1 MQKMDVRMKTSHLDF
16 NLLKALQALL
26 DTRSVTQTGERL
38 GISQPAASRVVA
50 RLRAELHDPLLVRTA
65 KGYVLTPR
73 AESLLRSTQDAITLV
88 RHVFEPVNFD
98 PTASDRSFRLAT
110 TDYGVLAAVAPL
122 SKVLAVK
129 APRLSLAVLPW
140 TDDTLNALEQGRM
153 DLALYADDP
162 LPPDFHHRDLYR
174 ESYAVLMQRGHPL
187 QRVKSSGPRRSLLDR
202 LAEYPHVVASY
213 PSGRRYLADDVL
225 ARLKGPAHH
234 TAIEV
239 PYFIAAPWLLKNTER
254 VMLLPSRMARALALS
269 GELTWMPLPF
279 HALSFSYRLI
289 WHERAHRDPGL
300 AWLRKELLAAVNTSG
315 N

>member
-1 MQKMDVRMKTSHLDF
+1 MKLPHLDF

-38 GISQPAASRVVA
+38 GLSQPAASRVVA

-73 AESLLRSTQDAITLV
+73 AESLLGATRDALTLV
-88 RHVFEPVNFD
+88 QRLFEPVDFD
-98 PTASDRSFRLAT
+98 PAASGRSFRLAT

-129 APRLSLAVLPW
+129 APRLSLGVQPW
-140 TDDTLNALEQGRM
+140 NDDTLNALEQGRV

-162 LPPDFHHRDLYR
+162 LPPDFHYRDLYR
-174 ESYAVLMQRGHPL
+174 ETYAVLMRRGHPL
-187 QRVKSSGPRRSLLDR
+187 QGAASSGRRKSLLDR
-202 LAEYPHVVASY
+202 LEDYPHVVASY

-234 TAIEV
+234 IAIEM
-239 PYFIAAPWLLKNTER
+239 PYFIAAPWLLQGSDR
-254 VMLLPSRMARALALS
+254 VMLLPVIAAKALAQS
-269 GELTWMPLPF
+269 GELAWMPLP
-279 HALSFSYRLI
+279 ANSLSFSYRLI

-300 AWLRKELLAAVNTSG
+300 VWLRQEILAVTTQVSAPAIQ
-315 N
+315 